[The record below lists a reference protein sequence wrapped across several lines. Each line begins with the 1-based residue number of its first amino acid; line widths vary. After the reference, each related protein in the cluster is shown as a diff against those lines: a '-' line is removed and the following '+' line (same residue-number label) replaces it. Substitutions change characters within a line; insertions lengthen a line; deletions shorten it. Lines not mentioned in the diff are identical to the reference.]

1 MNFFGKKKPIPPPP
15 PTPPP
20 PPPPPPPPLPP
31 LLTDIDKLVELIPG
45 LTPDIAEIYLK
56 SNNGNFEKA
65 LVELLE
71 THESSSPKQR
81 SPPKPPSSSRD
92 QPSSSRDQP
101 SSSTG
106 LNPGDF
112 MDGEIDLDDPRF
124 KETVEKE
131 VKIIDFDTW
140 LNTMYHPEG
149 SQKAKNVRN
158 KLARLFGKN
167 NWDVIDPKGDGFCGL
182 YAATIDYASHA
193 SVTKIVMSRDTIID
207 SIVQGLE
214 EYYKARNLHIT
225 MGIPLP
231 NELKTPEFW
240 MEFGGLE
247 DAMTIT
253 EENIKTETNKRAL
266 RERFEI
272 LKTLANIPGEAFT
285 LLAYAYKRN
294 FLILNYDKDSSQPY
308 VLSWIPCYADVYK
321 QDDEV
326 TYPYERSTSIMFK
339 TDHYFLFHN
348 DDNQLKKEVVA
359 RTLQGE
365 WQAMTGARGLRKS
378 RKSRALKYKNKSR
391 KAIAITKMK
400 KPKYSN
406 KKRRQPKKRTKKY

>member
-1 MNFFGKKKPIPPPP
+1 MNFFFGKK

-20 PPPPPPPPLPP
+20 PPPPAPPPPLP
-31 LLTDIDKLVELIPG
+31 TDIDNLVALIPG
-45 LTPDIAEIYLK
+45 LTPDIADIYLK

-65 LVELLE
+65 LAELLE
-71 THESSSPKQR
+71 THASSSPKQR

-101 SSSTG
+101 SSSRDQPSSSTG
-106 LNPGDF
+106 FNSGDF
-112 MDGEIDLDDPRF
+112 MDGEIDLNDPRF
-124 KETVEKE
+124 KENVEKD

-140 LNTMYHPEG
+140 LNTMFYSEG
-149 SQKAKNVRN
+149 SQKVKNVRN

-182 YAATIDYASHA
+182 YAASIDYASGTNT
-193 SVTKIVMSRDTIID
+193 VISRDTIID

-214 EYYKARNLHIT
+214 EYYKARKLHIA

-240 MEFGGLE
+240 MEFGGLG
-247 DAMTIT
+247 DAMMIT

-285 LLAYAYKRN
+285 LLAYAYARN
-294 FLILNYDKDSSQPY
+294 FLILNYDKDSSRPY
-308 VLSWIPCYADVYK
+308 VLSWIPCYSGVYI
-321 QDDEV
+321 DNGEIV
-326 TYPYERSTSIMFK
+326 YPRELAISIMFK
-339 TDHYFLFHN
+339 TGHYFLFHN
-348 DDNQLKKEVVA
+348 DIQLKKEAVA

>member
-1 MNFFGKKKPIPPPP
+1 MNFFGKKKPV
-15 PTPPP
+15 

-31 LLTDIDKLVELIPG
+31 LPTDIDNLVALIPG
-45 LTPDIAEIYLK
+45 LTPDIADIYLK

-65 LVELLE
+65 LAELLE

-112 MDGEIDLDDPRF
+112 MDGEIDFDDPRF
-124 KETVEKE
+124 KENVEKE

-182 YAATIDYASHA
+182 YAASIDYASGTNI
-193 SVTKIVMSRDTIID
+193 VTSRDTIID

-214 EYYKARNLHIT
+214 EYYKARKLHIA

-240 MEFGGLE
+240 MEFGGLG
-247 DAMTIT
+247 DAMMIT

-285 LLAYAYKRN
+285 LLAYAYQRN

-308 VLSWIPCYADVYK
+308 VLSWIPCYAGVYI
-321 QDDEV
+321 DNGEIV
-326 TYPYERSTSIMFK
+326 YPRELAISIMFK

-348 DDNQLKKEVVA
+348 NDIQVKKEVVA

>member
-1 MNFFGKKKPIPPPP
+1 MDFFFGKKK
-15 PTPPP
+15 P
-20 PPPPPPPPLPP
+20 PPPPPPPPL
-31 LLTDIDKLVELIPG
+31 LTDIDNLVALITG

-56 SNNGNFEKA
+56 SNNGYYEKA

-92 QPSSSRDQP
+92 QPSSS
-101 SSSTG
+101 TG
-106 LNPGDF
+106 FNSGDF
-112 MDGEIDLDDPRF
+112 MDGEIDFDDPRF
-124 KETVEKE
+124 KENVEKE

-167 NWDVIDPKGDGFCGL
+167 NWDVIDPKGDGFCVL
-182 YAATIDYASHA
+182 YSASIDYASG
-193 SVTKIVMSRDTIID
+193 TNIVISRDTIID

-214 EYYKARNLHIT
+214 EYYKARKLHIT

-240 MEFGGLE
+240 MEFGGLG
-247 DAMTIT
+247 DAMMIT

-266 RERFEI
+266 RERFEV

-285 LLAYAYKRN
+285 LLAYAYARN

-308 VLSWIPCYADVYK
+308 VLSWIPCYSGVYI
-321 QDDEV
+321 DNGEIV
-326 TYPYERSTSIMFK
+326 YPRELAISIMFK
-339 TDHYFLFHN
+339 TGHYFLFHN
-348 DDNQLKKEVVA
+348 NDIQLKKEAVA

-378 RKSRALKYKNKSR
+378 RKSRALKYKNTSR

>member
-1 MNFFGKKKPIPPPP
+1 MDFFFGKKKSVPPPAPPPPPRPPPPIPPPP
-15 PTPPP
+15 T
-20 PPPPPPPPLPP
+20 PLPP

-92 QPSSSRDQP
+92 QPSSS
-101 SSSTG
+101 TG

-112 MDGEIDLDDPRF
+112 MDGEIDFNDPRF
-124 KETVEKE
+124 KENVEKE
-131 VKIIDFDTW
+131 AKEVDFDMW
-140 LNTMYHPEG
+140 LNTMIHSNANVG
-149 SQKAKNVRN
+149 QKAKNLKS

-167 NWDVIDPKGDGFCGL
+167 NWSVIDPRGDGFCGL
-182 YAATIDYASHA
+182 YTATIDYTSG
-193 SVTKIVMSRDTIID
+193 TDIVMSKDTIID
-207 SIVQGLE
+207 SIVLGVE
-214 EYYKARNLHIT
+214 EYYKAKKLHIT

-231 NELKTPEFW
+231 DELNMSKFY
-240 MEFGGLE
+240 MEFSKE
-247 DAMTIT
+247 DSMMIS
-253 EENIKTETNKRAL
+253 EENIRNETNKRAL
-266 RERFEI
+266 RKRFEI
-272 LKTLANIPGEAFT
+272 LKTLSHIPGEAFL

-294 FLILNYDKDSSQPY
+294 FLILNYDDKSSRPY

-321 QDDEV
+321 HGSEV
-326 TYPYERSTSIMFK
+326 VYPRESAISIMFK
-339 TDHYFLFHN
+339 TGHYFLFHN
-348 DDNQLKKEVVA
+348 TDIQVKKEALA
-359 RTLQGE
+359 RILQGE
-365 WQAMTGARGLRKS
+365 WQATSDARGGVRKS

>member
-1 MNFFGKKKPIPPPP
+1 MNLLFGKKKSIPLPPPP
-15 PTPPP
+15 SPPP
-20 PPPPPPPPLPP
+20 SSLSK
-31 LLTDIDKLVELIPG
+31 DIDNLVALIPG
-45 LTPDIAEIYLK
+45 LSRQYAGVYLQ
-56 SNNGNFEKA
+56 NNDGNFEKA
-65 LVELLE
+65 LTELLE
-71 THESSSPKQR
+71 TYESSPPKQQ

-101 SSSTG
+101 SSSRDQPSSSSG

-112 MDGEIDLDDPRF
+112 MDGEIDFDDPRF
-124 KETVEKE
+124 KENVEKE

-182 YAATIDYASHA
+182 YAASIDYASGTNT
-193 SVTKIVMSRDTIID
+193 VISRDTIID

-214 EYYKARNLHIT
+214 EYYKARNLHIA

-285 LLAYAYKRN
+285 LLAYAYARN

-308 VLSWIPCYADVYK
+308 VLSWIPCYAGVYI
-321 QDDEV
+321 DDNGEIV
-326 TYPYERSTSIMFK
+326 YPRELAISIMFK

-348 DDNQLKKEVVA
+348 NDIQLKKEAVA

>member
-1 MNFFGKKKPIPPPP
+1 MSSSKFPKQIA
-15 PTPPP
+15 
-20 PPPPPPPPLPP
+20 
-31 LLTDIDKLVELIPG
+31 ELKTLFPS
-45 LTPDIAEIYLK
+45 LEKDIAEYYLTM
-56 SNNGNFEKA
+56 NNGNYEKTVQQIMDEQEQEGMKKPA
-65 LVELLE
+65 
-71 THESSSPKQR
+71 SPRRKPL
-81 SPPKPPSSSRD
+81 SPRG
-92 QPSSSRDQP
+92 QPSSSRGQPSSSRGQP

-106 LNPGDF
+106 LNPGDY
-112 MDGEIDLDDPRF
+112 MEGEIDFDDPRF
-124 KETVEKE
+124 KINVEKE

-182 YAATIDYASHA
+182 YAASIDYASGTNT
-193 SVTKIVMSRDTIID
+193 VTSRDTIID

-214 EYYKARNLHIT
+214 EYYKARKLHIA

-231 NELKTPEFW
+231 NELKTADFY
-240 MEFGGLE
+240 MEFSE
-247 DAMTIT
+247 KDSMMIS

-285 LLAYAYKRN
+285 LLAYAYQRN

-308 VLSWIPCYADVYK
+308 VLSWIPCYAGVYI
-321 QDDEV
+321 ENGEIV
-326 TYPYERSTSIMFK
+326 YPRELAISIMFK

-348 DDNQLKKEVVA
+348 RDIQLKKEVVA

-365 WQAMTGARGLRKS
+365 WQATSDARGLRKS
-378 RKSRALKYKNKSR
+378 RKLR
-391 KAIAITKMK
+391 KARKATTITKMK
-400 KPKYSN
+400 KQKLRKPKYSI
-406 KKRRQPKKRTKKY
+406 KKMRQPNKRTKRY

>member
-1 MNFFGKKKPIPPPP
+1 MDFFFGKKKPV
-15 PTPPP
+15 
-20 PPPPPPPPLPP
+20 PPPPLPP
-31 LLTDIDKLVELIPG
+31 SLLTDIDNLVALIPG

-92 QPSSSRDQP
+92 QPSSS
-101 SSSTG
+101 TG

-112 MDGEIDLDDPRF
+112 MEGEINFDDPRF
-124 KETVEKE
+124 QETVDKE

-182 YAATIDYASHA
+182 YAASIDYASGTNT
-193 SVTKIVMSRDTIID
+193 VISRDTIID

-214 EYYKARNLHIT
+214 EYYKARKLHIT

-240 MEFGGLE
+240 MEFGGLG
-247 DAMTIT
+247 DAMMIT

-285 LLAYAYKRN
+285 LLAYAYARN

-308 VLSWIPCYADVYK
+308 VLSWIPCYAGVYI
-321 QDDEV
+321 DDNGEIV
-326 TYPYERSTSIMFK
+326 YPRELAISIMFK
-339 TDHYFLFHN
+339 TGHYFLFHN
-348 DDNQLKKEVVA
+348 NDIQLKKEAVA

-365 WQAMTGARGLRKS
+365 WQAMTGARGL

-406 KKRRQPKKRTKKY
+406 KKRRQPKKRTKRY